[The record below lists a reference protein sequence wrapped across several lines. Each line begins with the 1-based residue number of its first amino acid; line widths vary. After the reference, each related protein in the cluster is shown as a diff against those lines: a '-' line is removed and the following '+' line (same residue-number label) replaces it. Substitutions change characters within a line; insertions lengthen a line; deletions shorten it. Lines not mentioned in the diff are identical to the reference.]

1 MLKCSMFCKKFLFNV
16 STAPLFISLCA
27 LTIFLFTQ
35 SLSLAHDLT
44 HLDHKE
50 TDYCQLL
57 EAFNSEAVLS
67 LAFAPKI
74 STLGQI
80 NFALLTPTFFE
91 AKIIVHQRSRAPP
104 ELIFS

>member
-1 MLKCSMFCKKFLFNV
+1 MLKCSMFCKKISFTNV
-16 STAPLFISLCA
+16 STASFISLCA

-44 HLDHKE
+44 HLDHEE

-67 LAFAPKI
+67 LAFSPKI

-91 AKIIVHQRSRAPP
+91 AKIILHQRSRAPP